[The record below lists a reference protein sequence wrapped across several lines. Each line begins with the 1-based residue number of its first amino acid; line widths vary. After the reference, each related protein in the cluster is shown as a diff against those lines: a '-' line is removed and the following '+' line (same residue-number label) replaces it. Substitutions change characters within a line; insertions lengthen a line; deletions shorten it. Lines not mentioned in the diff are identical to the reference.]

1 MKKVMM
7 IAAIA
12 AALVSCKSKGT
23 NNNDS
28 ASTNETVMAVTENA
42 AAEVVYKGILPAADG
57 PGIQYVLKLDNIN
70 STGEGTY
77 TLETTYL
84 EAEGAG
90 KDKSFTSKGKKQ
102 IIQKDVNNE
111 KKTAIKLI
119 PDDSDTP
126 IYFVIVN
133 DSTLRLV
140 NEELQEAAGEL
151 NYDIVLVR

>member
-70 STGEGTY
+70 STEEGTY

-102 IIQKDVNNE
+102 DVNNE

>member
-70 STGEGTY
+70 STEEGTY

-102 IIQKDVNNE
+102 DVNNE

-140 NEELQEAAGEL
+140 
-151 NYDIVLVR
+151 

>member
-102 IIQKDVNNE
+102 DVNNE

>member
-1 MKKVMM
+1 
-7 IAAIA
+7 
-12 AALVSCKSKGT
+12 
-23 NNNDS
+23 
-28 ASTNETVMAVTENA
+28 
-42 AAEVVYKGILPAADG
+42 
-57 PGIQYVLKLDNIN
+57 
-70 STGEGTY
+70 EGTY

-102 IIQKDVNNE
+102 DVNNE